1 MAVTNLREP
10 EAQIRMPGMPEANAP
25 RIVAD
30 PSRVTPGQV
39 VKYLGRVHGGP
50 RFGVEGRVVQALKR
64 KAVVDLGRAG
74 KWHIPYYFLTIPEAA

>member
-1 MAVTNLREP
+1 MAVTTLREP
-10 EAQIRMPGMPEANAP
+10 EAQIKMPGMPKAKAP

-30 PSRVTPGQV
+30 PSHVTPGQV
-39 VKYLGRVHGGP
+39 VQYLGRVHGGP
-50 RFGVEGRVVQALKR
+50 RFGVEGRVVQTLRR